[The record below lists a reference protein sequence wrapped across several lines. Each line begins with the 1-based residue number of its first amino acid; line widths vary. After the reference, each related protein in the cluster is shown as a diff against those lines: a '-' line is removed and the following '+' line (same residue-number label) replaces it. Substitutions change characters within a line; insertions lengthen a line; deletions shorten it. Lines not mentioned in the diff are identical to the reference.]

1 MALQMDGTPI
11 GSYARRK
18 RRRAIRITLATFT
31 ATASSSHTLSFVGT
45 DANGG
50 DNTVFIDNVRMALAP
65 SLTRPQLSCQIAGG
79 QMQLLWPTDH
89 TGWELQ
95 VQTIHTAWV
104 SAPTGGRCP
113 ARHSPTSSHCG
124 QSGQRQCIF
133 PRRLSLK
140 WICFKWRYFSK
151 TSR

>member
-1 MALQMDGTPI
+1 M
-11 GSYARRK
+11 
-18 RRRAIRITLATFT
+18 
-31 ATASSSHTLSFVGT
+31 SFVGT

-95 VQTIHTAWV
+95 VQTNSYGMGLGTNWWTV
-104 SAPTGGRCP
+104 SGSTLTNQFALPVNP
-113 ARHSPTSSHCG
+113 ANGNVFFRVA
-124 QSGQRQCIF
+124 F
-133 PRRLSLK
+133 P
-140 WICFKWRYFSK
+140 
-151 TSR
+151 